1 VTKILVIE
9 YMTINFGRNVLRPFK
24 KDGRC
29 DPLVTL
35 NCRPI
40 GFGHS
45 KVIDGRQR
53 PSSDQYGGSQ
63 VSIFL
68 VVKARLRYPFRPV
81 QAVIPQISN
90 GNL

>member
-1 VTKILVIE
+1 
-9 YMTINFGRNVLRPFK
+9 MTIHFGRNVLRPFK

-45 KVIDGRQR
+45 KVIDGKVIDGRQR

-68 VVKARLRYPFRPV
+68 VVDARNGRVCLQPARLACNIMVYSRP
-81 QAVIPQISN
+81 QH
-90 GNL
+90 